1 MKRLVAFALLAI
13 LGMCSIG
20 SAQARLAVPHIPLQ
34 PPQSVQPQIMPALLS
49 DKCDL
54 CVSVLTAIAKLASL
68 NNTQAAIIAYVE
80 TICGYLPQEMQTQ
93 CEEMVQ
99 IGTPVLINF
108 LIEEMGPKLLCQDIN
123 LCNST
128 ASPSP
133 TPSAVKPTP
142 ASDKCVICEFVVS
155 TLQGLLANEATEKQF
170 LQECAEAC
178 VYLPLAEQQPCKTL
192 IQQYGASA
200 MVVVLKYATPSFVCE
215 EARLC

>member
-68 NNTQAAIIAYVE
+68 NNTQVHHLSIEFSNPPPPQVLLTLLQAAIIAYVE
-80 TICGYLPQEMQTQ
+80 TICGYLPQEMQTQVCRLRRGPPGLAFSHSYFSNAQ

-108 LIEEMGPKLLCQDIN
+108 LIEEMGPKLLCQVGNGQIT
-123 LCNST
+123 LCERGCWTN
-128 ASPSP
+128 
-133 TPSAVKPTP
+133 
-142 ASDKCVICEFVVS
+142 
-155 TLQGLLANEATEKQF
+155 
-170 LQECAEAC
+170 
-178 VYLPLAEQQPCKTL
+178 
-192 IQQYGASA
+192 
-200 MVVVLKYATPSFVCE
+200 
-215 EARLC
+215 